1 MEMASADARTLQ
13 EERVVDEDRAGVLL
27 YERLAPVVGRRERS
41 AHDRHQRTLA
51 GVLRA
56 LTWLSRGGGGDS
68 AGKRVVPREWGWFR
82 EQWGTG
88 RIDLSGFGAA
98 ERPIDAASIESQ
110 YESLLELKP
119 VGRGRGAKNRR
130 GSRRARGSFYT
141 PAMVAAGLAKITL
154 APLLDE
160 AEKGGEEGL
169 MAVRLCDPACGSGR
183 FLGAAA
189 SGIAGRILGL
199 RPESQKTKESF
210 ERVRA
215 EVAATCVF
223 GMDADPLAV
232 ELCRFALAAVGDHV
246 RCADGL
252 VDDLP
257 KGWPREFDAMIGNP
271 PFLNQLESATA
282 RSERARRSIAAR
294 FGGAVR
300 PYTDTAALFLLR
312 ALELTRRGGR
322 IGMIQPRSFLASRD
336 GAPVRERLLE
346 RCSLEGLWEDGER
359 VFGAGVR
366 VCAPVLTVGATTGV
380 LVRTWTGPRVRAG
393 PGAPSEGIGARSWA
407 PLLADA
413 RKIPRIKAA
422 SSRTLGEIATATA
435 DFRDQFYGL
444 RGCIVEDGDVPV
456 ERRAEFP
463 RLITSGLI
471 DPARCLW
478 GERECR
484 LLGTRWR
491 APRADLARLA
501 GAGLGAWARA
511 RLVPKVLMAT
521 QTRVLEAI
529 VDEDGTML
537 PVTPVITIV
546 PRDPADVWRVGA
558 AAMSPV
564 ACAWAARWFG
574 GAGLSPGAIKLS
586 ARQCLM
592 LPIPERDDV
601 WKWAALKFRDH
612 QQARAEV
619 LGREGVVR
627 RFRRMQEQMCEG
639 FGLHAS
645 RSNTMV
651 RLMLWWFCSSIGRE
665 L

>member
-1 MEMASADARTLQ
+1 MGTVSTDAPALL
-13 EERVVDEDRAGVLL
+13 EERVVDGDRVGALL

-41 AHDRHQRTLA
+41 AQARHQRALA

-56 LTWLSRGGGGDS
+56 LTWLSAGGGGDS
-68 AGKRVVPREWGWFR
+68 AGKKVVPREWGWFR
-82 EQWGTG
+82 AQWGTG
-88 RIDLSGFGAA
+88 RIDLSGIGVT
-98 ERPIDAASIESQ
+98 ERAIEAASIDSQ

-119 VGRGRGAKNRR
+119 AWRASGGKSRR

-141 PAMVAAGLAKITL
+141 PSTVAAGLAKIAL
-154 APLLDE
+154 KPLLDE

-169 MAVRLCDPACGSGR
+169 MAVRVCDPACGSGR

-189 SGIAGRILGL
+189 AEIAGRILRL
-199 RPESQKTKESF
+199 RPESQMTRENF
-210 ERVRA
+210 ERVRG
-215 EVAATCVF
+215 EVAARCVF

-232 ELCRFALAAVGDHV
+232 ELCRFALATVRDHV
-246 RCADGL
+246 RCVDGL
-252 VDDLP
+252 LDVLP
-257 KGWPREFDAMIGNP
+257 KGWPGQFDAVIGNP

-282 RSERARRSIAAR
+282 RSERVRRELAAR
-294 FGGAVR
+294 FGGAIR

-312 ALELTRRGGR
+312 GLEITRRGGR

-336 GAPVRERLLE
+336 GAPVRERLME
-346 RCSLEGLWEDGER
+346 RCALEGLWEDGER

-366 VCAPVLTVGATTGV
+366 VCAPVLTVGATTGA
-380 LVRTWTGPRVRAG
+380 LVRTWTGPRFRARA
-393 PGAPSEGIGARSWA
+393 GAPSEGIGARSWA

-413 RKIPRIKAA
+413 RKIPRVNVG

-444 RGCIVEDGDVPV
+444 RGCIVEDEDVAPG
-456 ERRAEFP
+456 RRAEFP

-471 DPARCLW
+471 EPARCLW
-478 GERECR
+478 GEKECR
-484 LLGTRWR
+484 LLGRRWR
-491 APRADLARLA
+491 APRADLARIE

-511 RLVPKVLMAT
+511 RLVPKVLLAT

-546 PRDPADVWRVGA
+546 PRDAADVWRVGVG
-558 AAMSPV
+558 AMSPV

-592 LPIPERDDV
+592 LPIPERDDT

-612 QQARAEV
+612 QQARADV

-627 RFRRMQEQMCEG
+627 RFRRMQEQMCEA
-639 FGLHAS
+639 FGLRNS

-651 RLMLWWFCSSIGRE
+651 SLMLWWFCTSIGQE